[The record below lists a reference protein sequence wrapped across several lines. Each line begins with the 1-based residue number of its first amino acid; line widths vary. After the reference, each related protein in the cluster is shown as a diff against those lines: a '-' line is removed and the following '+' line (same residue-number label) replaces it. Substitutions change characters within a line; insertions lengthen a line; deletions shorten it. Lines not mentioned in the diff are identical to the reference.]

1 MNPLNLALDTI
12 ITVGDVLGYEP
23 CVELSQHSIEISL
36 ERPNKEKRAWDDSL
50 YKSGNVFVSG
60 YANPI
65 KPTVNENSE
74 LENHDTVNIDESNE
88 GEPEPDKN
96 VSVIASSRFRTY
108 MKQDLISQLLTP
120 QEQWKL
126 IAYAV
131 GVLAV
136 LMFFNVF
143 VSMSAAGLI

>member
-1 MNPLNLALDTI
+1 M
-12 ITVGDVLGYEP
+12 
-23 CVELSQHSIEISL
+23 
-36 ERPNKEKRAWDDSL
+36 
-50 YKSGNVFVSG
+50 FVSG

-65 KPTVNENSE
+65 KPTVNDNSE